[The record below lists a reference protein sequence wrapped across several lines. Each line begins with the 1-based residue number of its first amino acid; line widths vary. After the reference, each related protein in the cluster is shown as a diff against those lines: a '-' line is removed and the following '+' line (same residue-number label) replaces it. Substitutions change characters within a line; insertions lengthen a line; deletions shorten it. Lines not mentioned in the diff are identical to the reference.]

1 VSVYRLSPLAQA
13 DLDDIWNY
21 SFRQWGEAQAED
33 YLYAVRDRLEG
44 LATARIPARSAGDIR
59 AR

>member
-44 LATARIPARSAGDIR
+44 PATARIPARSAGDIR
-59 AR
+59 AG